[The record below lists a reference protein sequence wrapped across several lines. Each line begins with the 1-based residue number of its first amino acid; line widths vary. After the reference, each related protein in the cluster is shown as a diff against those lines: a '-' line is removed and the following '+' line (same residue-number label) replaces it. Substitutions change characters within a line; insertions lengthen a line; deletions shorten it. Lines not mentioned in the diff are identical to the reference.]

1 MKHWP
6 VERKIRYERDLDPD
20 FAKGISTT
28 PGGEQLAHC
37 IQCGTCS
44 ATCPL
49 SIYMDYTPRRI
60 IAMTRAGLKDDVLR
74 SFTIWLC
81 TSCYSCTV
89 ECPKSI
95 KITDVMY
102 ALKRQAID
110 EKIYPKKFNIPVLA
124 REFFSLVR
132 RNGRSSEGR
141 VIVRMAFKTNPFRY
155 MKKAMLGLK
164 LMRQGRFSM
173 KKESIKRKGELRT
186 ILQGVEK
193 AALEIN
199 RAHQPGIR
207 VES

>member
-1 MKHWP
+1 MQHWP

-20 FAKGISTT
+20 FAKVISTT

-81 TSCYSCTV
+81 ASCYSCTV
-89 ECPKSI
+89 ECPKNI
-95 KITDVMY
+95 KITDIMY
-102 ALKRQAID
+102 ALKRRAIE
-110 EKIYPKKFNIPVLA
+110 EKIYPKKFNVPVLA
-124 REFFSLVR
+124 REFFKLVK

-141 VIVRMAFKTNPFRY
+141 VIVRMVFKTNPFQY
-155 MKKAMLGLK
+155 MKKKAMLGLK
-164 LMRQGRFSM
+164 LMRQGRLSM
-173 KKESIKRKGELRT
+173 KKESIKRKGELTT
-186 ILQGVEK
+186 ILQSVEQT
-193 AALEIN
+193 ALELN
-199 RAHQPGIR
+199 RAHQSGR